1 MANAVIMVAIIVCCV
16 EVFIIWVLNDEL
28 KRQRDGRVA
37 EGFEAPIVENV
48 KPSTVP
54 RSITAKDIAAGN
66 LTRQVQRRGKSW
78 ADIRNRVESAF
89 EHDPENERA
98 KRIEKFVESYGRTAD
113 ILNERKNLGEN

>member
-1 MANAVIMVAIIVCCV
+1 MANAIFMFILLVVIGEAFV
-16 EVFIIWVLNDEL
+16 IWLMNDEL
-28 KRQRDGRVA
+28 KQRKSSEWPTQDFGIVSPA
-37 EGFEAPIVENV
+37 HGEAPRVM
-48 KPSTVP
+48 
-54 RSITAKDIAAGN
+54 TAKDIAAGN